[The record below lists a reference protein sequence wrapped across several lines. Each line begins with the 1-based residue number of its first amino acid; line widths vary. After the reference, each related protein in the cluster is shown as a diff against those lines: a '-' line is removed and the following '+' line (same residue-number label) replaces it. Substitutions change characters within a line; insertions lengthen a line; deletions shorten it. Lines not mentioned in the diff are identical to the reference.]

1 VQQRAPPPLMALWM
15 LGEVASQA
23 AMLHRHGLVH
33 RDLKP
38 GNIVF
43 LQVLRGGQGI
53 PPDHV
58 CA

>member
-1 VQQRAPPPLMALWM
+1 MALWM